1 MLSKP
6 TRIRPGSFLI
16 PSPTKLDRNC
26 PSNQVTI
33 NQVRFTRITDTFRC
47 FCLVH
52 QHVTSHASFP
62 KKSIVVTTTTG
73 LQTPP
78 QKNKETKL
86 YVSRTPAN
94 RINNINEI
102 LVQAANT
109 KVEIGQ
115 RDRFLKKVYCTL
127 GAELLLGAL
136 VYRVSEMFPPVAA
149 AITQN
154 FQVFSA
160 IFGIGSFCTIVPLG
174 AVLAA
179 LSGKMVAAS
188 VISTL
193 AMVFALKWF
202 TFWASKKGH
211 DAFYLPIFIFVCMI
225 VVQIAKHL
233 QMKNPNPITFT
244 LNTGLGI
251 PVYLG
256 SIICDTDELLN
267 RYQEDDYAFHS
278 FCLHVKISNLF
289 FRIMEVLIVLYDYQ
303 NMEIIQMLQKLHK
316 F

>member
-62 KKSIVVTTTTG
+62 KKSIVVVTTTTG

-109 KVEIGQ
+109 EVEIGQ
-115 RDRFLKKVYCTL
+115 RDRFLKKVYCIL

-193 AMVFALKWF
+193 AMVYALKWF

-211 DAFYLPIFIFVCMI
+211 DAFYLSIFIFVCMI

-233 QMKNPNPITFT
+233 QDNGGSHCT
-244 LNTGLGI
+244 LRLSKHG
-251 PVYLG
+251 
-256 SIICDTDELLN
+256 DHTD
-267 RYQEDDYAFHS
+267 AT
-278 FCLHVKISNLF
+278 KTT
-289 FRIMEVLIVLYDYQ
+289 
-303 NMEIIQMLQKLHK
+303 
-316 F
+316 